1 MKDTEN
7 RDRMNEETTRIDI
20 SPRNKEEKQP
30 ERRGVVGFIED
41 LTGKIKDFLNKKGH
55 DGVSA
60 DELFVERRGSRSFG
74 LELLFTVL
82 KVMVV
87 MVLIIGCAGLG
98 LVTGVAKAYVET
110 TEDIDPSQLTMS
122 DRTSY
127 IYDKD
132 GNLITTFAGMEYRDW
147 ADIDEIPDMLKNAL
161 ISIEDVRFYKHEGLD
176 YKRLFSAVINTLRN
190 TDTHGGSTITQQLI
204 KNKVLS
210 NEQSY
215 KRKIKEAYLS
225 LELEQIMEKDEI
237 LVAYMND
244 VYLGGSNYGFKTAA
258 KDYFGKE
265 LSELSIR
272 ECAMLAGM
280 VQKPHYTNP
289 RSNIYSRT
297 LTESAARELE
307 ELHESGGI
315 TDAQY
320 NYSLSNNNQMYVTE
334 RRTNVVLLAMY
345 EGGFI
350 TREQYETAMED
361 TVTVIETSTSTEL
374 YDMPYF
380 VEYGIR
386 DIVSHLLE
394 QREMLDTTAN
404 RNAIENELRTGG
416 YHIYLTVD
424 TEMQHL
430 VQDKKVERVDVYG
443 KVGRPKQ
450 VFRRL

>member
-1 MKDTEN
+1 MHGFV
-7 RDRMNEETTRIDI
+7 EELI
-20 SPRNKEEKQP
+20 S
-30 ERRGVVGFIED
+30 
-41 LTGKIKDFLNKKGH
+41 KIKALFKKGGKEGSSV
-55 DGVSA
+55 D
-60 DELFVERRGSRSFG
+60 DLFVERRGSRPFG

-87 MVLIIGCAGLG
+87 MILLIGCAGMG

-110 TEDIDPSQLTMS
+110 TEDIDPAQLTMS

-132 GNLITTFAGMEYRDW
+132 GSLITTFAGMEYRDW
-147 ADIDEIPDMLKNAL
+147 ADIEEIPDMLKNAL
-161 ISIEDVRFYKHEGLD
+161 ISIEDVRFYKHEGVD

-190 TDTHGGSTITQQLI
+190 ADTHGGSTITQQLI

-225 LELEQIMEKDEI
+225 LELEQIMEKYDI

-265 LSELSIR
+265 LSELTIR

-297 LTESAARELE
+297 LTENAAAELQE
-307 ELHESGGI
+307 NG
-315 TDAQY
+315 
-320 NYSLSNNNQMYVTE
+320 
-334 RRTNVVLLAMY
+334 
-345 EGGFI
+345 
-350 TREQYETAMED
+350 TA
-361 TVTVIETSTSTEL
+361 
-374 YDMPYF
+374 
-380 VEYGIR
+380 
-386 DIVSHLLE
+386 
-394 QREMLDTTAN
+394 
-404 RNAIENELRTGG
+404 
-416 YHIYLTVD
+416 
-424 TEMQHL
+424 
-430 VQDKKVERVDVYG
+430 
-443 KVGRPKQ
+443 
-450 VFRRL
+450 